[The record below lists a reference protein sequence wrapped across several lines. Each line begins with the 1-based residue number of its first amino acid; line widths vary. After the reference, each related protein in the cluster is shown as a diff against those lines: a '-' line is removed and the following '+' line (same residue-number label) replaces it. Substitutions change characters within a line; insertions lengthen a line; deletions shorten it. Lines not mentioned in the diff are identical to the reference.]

1 MSKGKVK
8 LVGLIII
15 LVLGIILVAVGLAMV
30 MPWGAYGRY
39 SLIMRSMIGYGLRFG
54 FMMFIPIIFLAL
66 IVLGAYFAITELS
79 KPSGRGEAGALEIL
93 KERYAKGEITREE
106 YLKMKEELG

>member
-1 MSKGKVK
+1 MSKEKVK

-15 LVLGIILVAVGLAMV
+15 LVLGIFLVAVGLAMV
-30 MPWGAYGRY
+30 MPWGAYSRY
-39 SLIMRSMIGYGLRFG
+39 SLIMRSIVGYGLRFR
-54 FMMFIPIIFLAL
+54 FMAFIPIIFLIL

-79 KPSGRGEAGALEIL
+79 KPSGRGAGALEIL